1 MTPERWQQVK
11 HIFNAAVEQDPKY
24 RPAFIAEA
32 CGADAELRSE
42 VESLIS
48 SHEEDGSF
56 IDSPAFE
63 AAGVRAGAATL
74 PAARLIRS
82 GRAHRRGRHGRSLS
96 RRG

>member
-48 SHEEDGSF
+48 SHE
-56 IDSPAFE
+56 
-63 AAGVRAGAATL
+63 
-74 PAARLIRS
+74 
-82 GRAHRRGRHGRSLS
+82 
-96 RRG
+96 